1 MNEKTVLRA
10 RDFWTS
16 IVLIIVSLFLLYK
29 TFDIPFL
36 NTKAAGVNSA
46 QWYNSAALVPY
57 GIFISLLIL
66 ALILMF
72 ISFKDGGAKHALS
85 LVGIGFEREEVI
97 RLCAISIILFF
108 YIFGLVP
115 RGDFIIS
122 SALLITSLIWGF
134 YSGEGRPKLFST
146 IAMSAAG
153 LYAMIVHFPRDEWAK
168 PHDDDWVTLA
178 IFIALTIYMLVR
190 ESSKEEFSRVVKLT
204 PVISVLVPFILVM
217 AMAFGFRQNV
227 PNRTG
232 LLFSKIE
239 YHYYVTLKPLWQG
252 KK

>member
-1 MNEKTVLRA
+1 MNEKTILRA
-10 RDFWTS
+10 RDFWAS
-16 IVLIIVSLFLLYK
+16 MVLILLSLYLLYK
-29 TFDIPFL
+29 TSNIPFFDAA
-36 NTKAAGVNSA
+36 AAGVDSA
-46 QWYNSAALVPY
+46 GWYNSAALVPY
-57 GIFISLLIL
+57 GIFVSLLIL
-66 ALILMF
+66 AFILLY

-122 SALLITSLIWGF
+122 SALLMTSLIWGF
-134 YSGEGRPKLFST
+134 YSGEGKPKLYS
-146 IAMSAAG
+146 ILAISAAG
-153 LYAMIVHFPRDEWAK
+153 LYAMIAHFPRSEWAK
-168 PHDDDWVTLA
+168 PHDDDWVTLV
-178 IFIALTIYMLVR
+178 IFTVLTAYMLIH
-190 ESSKEEFSRVVKLT
+190 ESSKAEFSRVVKLT

-239 YHYYVTLKPLWQG
+239 YHYYVTIKPLWQG
-252 KK
+252 